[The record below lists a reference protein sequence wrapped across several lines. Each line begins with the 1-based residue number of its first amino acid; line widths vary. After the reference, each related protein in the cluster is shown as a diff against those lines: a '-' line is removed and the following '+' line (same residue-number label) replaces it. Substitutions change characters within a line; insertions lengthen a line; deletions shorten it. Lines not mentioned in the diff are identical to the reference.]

1 MVTSSRNRT
10 THRQRRW
17 IPPTNA
23 GIDFQCTSI
32 AASTPADRTSS
43 VFWTQWKTC
52 TVWTI
57 PLKLYLQACLCFSSA
72 VWNFTA
78 SKSSRAPKHAQ
89 YTNVVSPSSGPFP
102 LQYACRQWE
111 QTQSLTKGRSKLR
124 LQSCRLKFADLIP
137 WLFRSAWEDKL
148 KVHACVF
155 AKVAFYKMWLK
166 TVWCKN
172 IFLVKWANSLKF
184 WCERKSVNGGQKCL
198 FSSGEVSHHSDLVG
212 GMRST
217 GDHIFYLKK

>member
-1 MVTSSRNRT
+1 MD
-10 THRQRRW
+10 
-17 IPPTNA
+17 PPTNA

-43 VFWTQWKTC
+43 VFWTQWKTF

-172 IFLVKWANSLKF
+172 IFLVKWANSFVLMWTKVCQRWPKMFVFQWRGFPSFWFGWGYEIHRGPYFLSEEIDNKLKII
-184 WCERKSVNGGQKCL
+184 L
-198 FSSGEVSHHSDLVG
+198 VSHS
-212 GMRST
+212 
-217 GDHIFYLKK
+217 F